1 MGDGNVMI
9 VLDTHIWHWWVNQI
23 PGKLPDEIICLIE
36 EADEVGVSA
45 ISCFEMAWLMK
56 HGRIKSQLSYD
67 EWFELAG
74 NESLIT
80 FLPVT
85 PSIAS
90 RSVALPEH
98 HKDPH
103 DRIIIATAVLYES
116 SLISFDKIFASY
128 DDLSDLLV
136 Q

>member
-1 MGDGNVMI
+1 MI
-9 VLDTHIWHWWVNQI
+9 ILDTHIWHWWVNQI
-23 PGKLPDEIICLIE
+23 PEKLPDDTIQLIE
-36 EADEVGVSA
+36 EADEIGVSA

-56 HGRIKSQLSYD
+56 HGRIDSKISYN

-74 NESLIT
+74 NEKLIT

-90 RSVALPEH
+90 KAVSLPEH

-103 DRIIIATAVLYES
+103 DSIIIATAVLYNS
-116 SLISFDKIFASY
+116 LLISFDKIFPSY
-128 DDLSDLLV
+128 NELQGLLIGK

>member
-1 MGDGNVMI
+1 MI

-23 PGKLPDEIICLIE
+23 PGKLPDEINILIE

-67 EWFELAG
+67 
-74 NESLIT
+74 
-80 FLPVT
+80 
-85 PSIAS
+85 
-90 RSVALPEH
+90 
-98 HKDPH
+98 
-103 DRIIIATAVLYES
+103 
-116 SLISFDKIFASY
+116 
-128 DDLSDLLV
+128 DLSDLLI

>member
-1 MGDGNVMI
+1 MI
-9 VLDTHIWHWWVNQI
+9 ILDTHIWHWWVNQI
-23 PGKLPDEIICLIE
+23 PEKLPDDTIQLIE

-56 HGRIKSQLSYD
+56 HGRIDSKISYD
-67 EWFELAG
+67 EWFELTG
-74 NESLIT
+74 NENLIT

-90 RSVALPEH
+90 KAVALPEH

-103 DRIIIATAVLYES
+103 DRIIIATAVLYNS
-116 SLISFDKIFASY
+116 LLISFDKIFPSY
-128 DDLSDLLV
+128 NELQGLLIGK

>member
-1 MGDGNVMI
+1 MI
-9 VLDTHIWHWWVNQI
+9 ILDTHIWHWWVNQI
-23 PGKLPDEIICLIE
+23 PEKLPDDTIQLIE

-56 HGRIKSQLSYD
+56 HGRINSKISYD
-67 EWFELAG
+67 EWFKLAG
-74 NESLIT
+74 NENLIT

-90 RSVALPEH
+90 KAVALPEH

-103 DRIIIATAVLYES
+103 DRIIIATAVLYNS
-116 SLISFDKIFASY
+116 LLISFDKIFPLY
-128 DDLSDLLV
+128 NELQGLLIGK
-136 Q
+136 